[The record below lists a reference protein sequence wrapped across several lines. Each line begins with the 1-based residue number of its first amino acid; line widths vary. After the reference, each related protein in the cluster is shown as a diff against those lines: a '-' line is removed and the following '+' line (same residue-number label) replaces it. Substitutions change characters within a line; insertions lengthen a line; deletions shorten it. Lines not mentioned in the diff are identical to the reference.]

1 MIQEDGKKRQL
12 VVGVVRANHKLHK
25 SAGESND
32 TIGYYTS
39 DGHLLN
45 ACEKKET
52 KSGQPVEGIAIKS
65 SLQNRKYL
73 KYMELGSI
81 SHWCPVQA

>member
-1 MIQEDGKKRQL
+1 MIQEDGGKREL
-12 VVGVVRANHKLHK
+12 VVGVVRENHNVHK

-45 ACEKKET
+45 ACESKDT
-52 KSGQPVEGIAIKS
+52 KSAQPVEGSSFISELLIATVAKLECYS
-65 SLQNRKYL
+65 T
-73 KYMELGSI
+73 
-81 SHWCPVQA
+81 